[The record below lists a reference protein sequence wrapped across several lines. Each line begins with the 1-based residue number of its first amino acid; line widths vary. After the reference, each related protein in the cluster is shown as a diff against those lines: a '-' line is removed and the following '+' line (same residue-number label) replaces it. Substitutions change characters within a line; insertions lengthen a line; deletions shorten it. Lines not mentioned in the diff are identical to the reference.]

1 MCNLKNEQVTELEL
15 IIDLHKNSKR
25 QGPGSENDTLKALEF
40 LNLSTNQ
47 KLKVADIGCGSG
59 GQTITLAKKLEGEI
73 TAVDLFPKFLDEL
86 NEKSQKLGLTDKIVT
101 LKKSM
106 DELPFKNDEFDIIW
120 SEGAIY
126 NIGFENGLKKW
137 KHYLKVGGYL
147 AVSEITW
154 ITNSRP
160 KEIEDFW
167 KAEYPEID
175 IASNKIKQLED
186 NGYTLVGY
194 FNLNQE
200 SWLENYYE
208 PMKARFEFFLKTNN
222 NSELANKVVEVNNAE
237 IELYMKYKDYYSY
250 GFYIARKN

>member
-1 MCNLKNEQVTELEL
+1 M
-15 IIDLHKNSKR
+15 
-25 QGPGSENDTLKALEF
+25 
-40 LNLSTNQ
+40 
-47 KLKVADIGCGSG
+47 
-59 GQTITLAKKLEGEI
+59 
-73 TAVDLFPKFLDEL
+73 
-86 NEKSQKLGLTDKIVT
+86 
-101 LKKSM
+101 
-106 DELPFKNDEFDIIW
+106 
-120 SEGAIY
+120 
-126 NIGFENGLKKW
+126 
-137 KHYLKVGGYL
+137 KVGGYL

-186 NGYTLVGY
+186 NGYTLVGS